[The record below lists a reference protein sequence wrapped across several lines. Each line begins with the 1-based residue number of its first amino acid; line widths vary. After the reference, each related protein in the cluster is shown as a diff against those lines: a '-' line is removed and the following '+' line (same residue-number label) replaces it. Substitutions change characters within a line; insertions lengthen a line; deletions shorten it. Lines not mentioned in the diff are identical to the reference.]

1 LTAIIFAVFML
12 SGAAYATPITLTDT
26 TYFKSYGI
34 MVAAD
39 HVKSGWGYVDRH
51 GGISDLDHL
60 WWKHDHVPW
69 KHQLAFVPSLPQNR
83 GVTQA
88 PYLRDGNDNWH
99 EWAFGLGAFGLGE
112 SGHGVLGGVGPGNGP
127 DQHYVKLPFDYD
139 GPRDI
144 SPNSGCDDRSFG
156 KIPCTTKPNPAPAPV
171 PEPAT
176 LLLLGSGLLGMGILG
191 RRRMKM

>member
-1 LTAIIFAVFML
+1 ML
-12 SGAAYATPITLTDT
+12 SGVAYATPITLTDT

-51 GGISDLDHL
+51 DGISDQDHL
-60 WWKHDHVPW
+60 WWKHDYVPW
-69 KHQLAFVPSLPQNR
+69 KHQLTFVPSVRQNR

-88 PYLRDGNDNWH
+88 PYLRDDNDNRP

-127 DQHYVKLPFDYD
+127 GQSYVKLPFDYD
-139 GPRDI
+139 DGPHDI
-144 SPNSGCDDRSFG
+144 SHNPGCDGGPGPFG
-156 KIPCTTKPNPAPAPV
+156 KIPCTTKPKPAPAPV

-176 LLLLGSGLLGMGILG
+176 LLLLGSGLLGMGIFG
-191 RRRMKM
+191 RRRMKR